1 MQLKELRT
9 KKNMSQEQVARV
21 LNVSRATI
29 DKWEDGVTEPKYS
42 KAAELAKL
50 FGVPLDKL

>member
-29 DKWEDGVTEPKYS
+29 AKWEDGVTEPKYS
-42 KAAELAKL
+42 KAVDLAKL